1 MDGRVVGGRVS
12 DRDESTPLV
21 KRYLYLTNG
30 GRVGT
35 KFSEPL
41 QHEHTLKLLQ
51 DRDTLEQ
58 LRKTMGEEKWRY
70 LMERIE
76 QSKFLFHPAFQQT
89 YEVTQRDEGSDT
101 ILIRLGFIG
110 TEVHN

>member
-1 MDGRVVGGRVS
+1 MDGRIVS
-12 DRDESTPLV
+12 GKASADDESAVLV
-21 KRYLYLTNG
+21 KRYLYLTDG
-30 GRVGT
+30 GQVGT
-35 KFSEPL
+35 KFSELL

-89 YEVTQRDEGSDT
+89 YEVTQRDERSDT
-101 ILIRLGFIG
+101 ILIRLGFVG
-110 TEVHN
+110 TEVHT